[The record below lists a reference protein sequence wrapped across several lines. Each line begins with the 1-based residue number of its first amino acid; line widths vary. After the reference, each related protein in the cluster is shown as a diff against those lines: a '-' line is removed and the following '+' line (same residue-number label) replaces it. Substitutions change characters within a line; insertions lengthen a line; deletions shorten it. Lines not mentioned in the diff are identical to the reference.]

1 VSVTVALCP
10 VVGEL
15 VPFAVSTGTAFCTFN
30 TPTVHGLARVDE
42 KRIDLLA
49 VVALVSGRGDFGR
62 FIDELK
68 ASYET
73 ICVWEIW
80 NEGLKAMLL
89 RRSFKAVR
97 EEVDGDLVQGVRW
110 DKP

>member
-1 VSVTVALCP
+1 MSVGVALYP

-15 VPFAVSTGTAFCTFN
+15 SSFAVWTGTQFGSFRTE
-30 TPTVHGLARVDE
+30 TVHGLARVED
-42 KRIDLLA
+42 RRVDLLA
-49 VVALVSGRGDFGR
+49 VVAVVSGRGDFGR

-89 RRSFKAVR
+89 RRGFKAVR

-110 DKP
+110 DMP